1 MRKSVIAVLMLA
13 GVMLANDRVL
23 FAQDSANSTVTD
35 QDVQLLR
42 KDLRSQKK
50 QLIAANLPLTD
61 AEAVKFWPVYDQYQT
76 EITKI
81 GNTRFALIKEY
92 AANYNTLTDAQAHD
106 LITRTI
112 GVDESLCSC
121 VRSSSDRRKSSAR
134 QEDGDVFP
142 NGKEGCVD
150 DRSSVGVDDP
160 NRATVGK
167 KRESRGCGPEFSYSG
182 LVSGQGF
189 APKLSR
195 CERIRPSSRYRALF

>member
-61 AEAVKFWPVYDQYQT
+61 AEAVKFWPVYDQYQA

-81 GNTRFALIKEY
+81 GDTRFGLIKEY
-92 AANYNTLTDAQAHD
+92 ATNYNTLTDTQADD
-106 LITRTI
+106 LITRMI
-112 GVDESLCSC
+112 GVDESL
-121 VRSSSDRRKSSAR
+121 VQLRQKYIPIVEKVLPGKKTAMFFQMDRR
-134 QEDGDVFP
+134 V
-142 NGKEGCVD
+142 
-150 DRSSVGVDDP
+150 
-160 NRATVGK
+160 
-167 KRESRGCGPEFSYSG
+167 
-182 LVSGQGF
+182 
-189 APKLSR
+189 
-195 CERIRPSSRYRALF
+195 ALMIDLQLASMIPIVQP